1 MPASRLD
8 DTSHH
13 VRRYDVV
20 GSDSDGT
27 SEFVGHVGLADE
39 DRADFRGADVP
50 LSLVHMRPP
59 LERGGTPLPAHCVG
73 GAELT
78 VEERLQIDLFV
89 KELDSE
95 YQAAN
100 VRGSLRNQ
108 YVIAPHVS
116 DKKAPDGTTI
126 HRRFNCGGFVI
137 EAYREAG
144 IDLLRTDPGELPPV
158 SLETLAT
165 QYPHAESSLQD
176 PKMRQRFG
184 IPGDGPWGVVLAGYV
199 LNAVDRSS
207 TDIRTQP
214 YTATPGDEYFP
225 SRRAVRRASQD

>member
-27 SEFVGHVGLADE
+27 VEFVGHVGLADE
-39 DRADFRGADVP
+39 DRANFRGTDGP

-59 LERGGTPLPAHCVG
+59 LERGGAPQPAHCVG
-73 GAELT
+73 GANLT
-78 VEERLQIDLFV
+78 IEERLQIALFV
-89 KELDSE
+89 DELDSE

-100 VRGSLRNQ
+100 VRKRDQ

-116 DKKAPDGTTI
+116 DEKAADGTTI

-144 IDLLRTDPGELPPV
+144 IDLLHTDPSELPPV
-158 SLETLAT
+158 SLETLVA
-165 QYPHAESSLQD
+165 QYPGFASILQR
-176 PKMRQRFG
+176 PTARQRMG
-184 IPGDGPWGVVLAGYV
+184 LSGDGPWPVVLAGYL

-207 TDIRTQP
+207 TEIRSRP
-214 YTATPGDEYFP
+214 HTASPGDEYFP
-225 SRRAVRRASQD
+225 PRRLPPN